1 MQIEMMLSKI
11 HRATVTDAN
20 LNYVGSITI
29 DTDLMKKA
37 NLRENQ
43 KVDVVDINNGERLS
57 TYVIPGPAGKGDI
70 CLNGAAA
77 RKVAIGDKVIIIAYA
92 YMVRKKQI
100 NTNPPLSRWMPT
112 TTLLRNKTSLPL
124 REKAPLV
131 GFISKTSVKQYRR
144 FLFDAQL
151 DFLFTHK
158 YAKLI
163 ARKGKI
169 NG

>member
-20 LNYVGSITI
+20 LNYIGSITI
-29 DTDLMKKA
+29 DIDLMKKA

-77 RKVAIGDKVIIIAYA
+77 RKVAIGDKIIIIAYA
-92 YMVRKKQI
+92 YMSEEEADKHKPTIIQMDANNHVVEKKD
-100 NTNPPLSRWMPT
+100 
-112 TTLLRNKTSLPL
+112 
-124 REKAPLV
+124 
-131 GFISKTSVKQYRR
+131 FI
-144 FLFDAQL
+144 A
-151 DFLFTHK
+151 
-158 YAKLI
+158 A
-163 ARKGKI
+163 
-169 NG
+169 